1 MNPDFRDMLAALSAE
16 GAEYL
21 LVGAHAL
28 AVHGHPRATRDLDLW
43 VGTTGENPVRVWR
56 ALERFG
62 APVDQITIA
71 DLGRSDLV
79 FQIGVAPQ
87 RIDILTSIDGVD
99 FPAAFDARLEADL
112 DGVRIPVISRS
123 HLIQNKRAS
132 GRTQDLADLEALGQR
147 I

>member
-1 MNPDFRDMLAALSAE
+1 MS
-16 GAEYL
+16 
-21 LVGAHAL
+21 
-28 AVHGHPRATRDLDLW
+28 TW
-43 VGTTGENPVRVWR
+43 VGVTGENPGRVWR

-62 APVDQITIA
+62 APMQQVTIA
-71 DLGRSDLV
+71 DLQRSGLV

-99 FPAAFDARLEADL
+99 FPSAFDARLVVEL

-132 GRTQDLADLEALGQR
+132 GRTQDLADLEALGEA
-147 I
+147 